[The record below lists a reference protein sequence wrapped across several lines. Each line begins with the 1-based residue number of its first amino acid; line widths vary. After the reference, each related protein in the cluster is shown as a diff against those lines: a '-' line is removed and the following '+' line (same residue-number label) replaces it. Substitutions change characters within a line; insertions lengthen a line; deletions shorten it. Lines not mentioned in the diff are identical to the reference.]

1 MIAIVDYGLGNVSAI
16 LNVYKRLNVKAFIA
30 NSKEELIK
38 AQKIV
43 LPGVGGFDQAM
54 YLLGNSGMK
63 EVLNE
68 LVLEK
73 EIPVLGVCVGMQ
85 IMAQSSDE
93 GSSPGLNWIK
103 GEVKSLKTKLIPER
117 LALPHMGWNEVS
129 IKSKDELFT
138 GFEERPQFYF
148 LHNYHFVC
156 ADEYTSIATAD
167 YGIDISCIV
176 KSKNIY
182 GVQFH
187 PEKSHHNGV
196 SLLKNFSELNFA

>member
-1 MIAIVDYGLGNVSAI
+1 MIAIVDYGLGNVSAF
-16 LNVYKRLNVKAFIA
+16 LNVYKRLNIKAFIA
-30 NSKEELIK
+30 KSKEELTK

-54 YLLGNSGMK
+54 YLLGISGMK

-73 EIPVLGVCVGMQ
+73 EIPVLGICLGMQ

-93 GSSPGLNWIK
+93 GSSSGLNWIK
-103 GEVKSLKTKLIPER
+103 GEVKSLRTKPIFER

-138 GFEERPQFYF
+138 GLEERAQFYF

-156 ADEYTSIATAD
+156 TDEHTSIGTTN